1 MVDILTKAK
10 AAMRKA
16 EQLGFERNR
25 IFTSFDPGRIL
36 ADAKRLSTLPE
47 GTRKN
52 LPLFGL
58 LVSVKDLF
66 DEAGERNTA
75 GSRLLKERE
84 PATTDAEAVRRLKA
98 AGALMFGRTTL
109 SEFAYSGVGLN
120 PHYGTPGNV
129 FDPTRIPG
137 GSTSGGA
144 LTVAHG
150 ICDVALGTDTGGSV
164 RIPAAINGLY
174 GYKPTQSTVPRE
186 GVHPLAKTYDSI
198 GPLTRDLETAIRTFA
213 ILSGGIVPEP
223 SRGQLR
229 LAVPQNAFVND
240 VDDTTREQFEQAK
253 SALRKAGHD
262 LVGVDFGFLA
272 SAIEINRIIVSVEAH
287 ALYEKDL
294 EKLES
299 VGDPRVLRRIRFAET
314 LTADEIEEAY
324 TQRSEVARTF
334 GRMLEGFDALIAPT
348 LAAQAPTIKEAEEAF
363 DRINAVMLRNCS
375 LINWPTAAP

>member
-109 SEFAYSGVGLN
+109 SELAYSGVGLN

-137 GSTSGGA
+137 G
-144 LTVAHG
+144 V
-150 ICDVALGTDTGGSV
+150 
-164 RIPAAINGLY
+164 Y
-174 GYKPTQSTVPRE
+174 
-186 GVHPLAKTYDSI
+186 
-198 GPLTRDLETAIRTFA
+198 
-213 ILSGGIVPEP
+213 
-223 SRGQLR
+223 
-229 LAVPQNAFVND
+229 
-240 VDDTTREQFEQAK
+240 
-253 SALRKAGHD
+253 
-262 LVGVDFGFLA
+262 
-272 SAIEINRIIVSVEAH
+272 
-287 ALYEKDL
+287 
-294 EKLES
+294 
-299 VGDPRVLRRIRFAET
+299 LRRRV
-314 LTADEIEEAY
+314 D
-324 TQRSEVARTF
+324 RRARH
-334 GRMLEGFDALIAPT
+334 L
-348 LAAQAPTIKEAEEAF
+348 
-363 DRINAVMLRNCS
+363 
-375 LINWPTAAP
+375 